1 MPRRFLRFLRVL
13 RIPRT
18 FVLLILALLVWPR
31 LADAELVW
39 AITDDHTLV
48 VFDAFEP
55 GVILMEMPIT
65 GLRPEEEL
73 RAIDFRPRDGQLY
86 GYGNLRHIYR
96 IHPLT
101 GVATPIG
108 ANPLAIAP
116 GLSQEFGFDFD
127 PVADEIRFIGSN
139 LNFRVDPDTGDVIDA
154 DPATPGVQGHLIPLP
169 IGNYVAAA
177 YTDNYPGA
185 TTTTL
190 FVINAST
197 DRLARL
203 GGVGGT
209 PSPNLGAVTDIGPLD
224 QPTNGTAALDAALPT
239 DNLFAWVNSVGFSVI
254 DKNNGELQTIGPVGP
269 GTGRYIYDIAVL
281 ALPATMFALTEDRR
295 LIRFKNHAPNNILGQ
310 MTISGLFA
318 GEFVQ
323 AIALRASTGQLYGI
337 SDQGR
342 LYRINP
348 ATAVATFLRD
358 LGSVA
363 FGTSFGMD
371 FDPGT
376 DEIRIVS
383 SGGLNARVHPETFA
397 VTEGAKLTL
406 PDVHAI
412 GYSHLPPSGSGQTL
426 FGFTA
431 DSYVYIGGLGGTPS
445 PDTGVVN
452 DINPIGFTP
461 PPRAGLDFSI
471 ADNMALAAGRIGG
484 GDRLL
489 LLDGRNG
496 GSLTIGGIP
505 NANGPVIG
513 LAFAPRGHVQFATP
527 TATVLENAGS
537 ATLVVQRTNGSDGAI
552 AVDYAVTGGTATAV
566 IDYGGVAGTLVFEDG
581 ETTKT
586 IVLQILNDTMPETP
600 ETVIFTLSTPML
612 GARLGATTS
621 FALTINDDETPPNPP
636 PTINIVIPTDQP
648 TYVTRGALLT
658 LAGNASDDTGIARI
672 EWENDRGG
680 SGVAR
685 ETRGTWTAIDI
696 PVRIGVNVITVTATD
711 TAGAEATDTITVT
724 VNELTY
730 LLAEG
735 ATGAFFDLD
744 ILLGNPND
752 LSANVSVTFL
762 KEGGS
767 TVVQTLT
774 LPATSRTTLR
784 VDQIAGLEST
794 AVSAIITSVDGL
806 PLIVE
811 RTMRWDA
818 SGYGAHTEKA
828 VETPAN
834 TWYFAEGSQGFFSTY
849 ILLANPG
856 TSANRAQILYLREGM
871 SPVSRTYDL
880 APQSRFTVDAGAD
893 PDLVNTSFG
902 MIVNFDTPGVAE
914 RAMYFGTSPLWKA
927 GHESAGVTQPALEWF
942 LAEGATGP
950 FFETFILLA
959 NPQTTTDAEVT
970 LTFLRDS
977 GAPITR
983 TKTVRAAG
991 RLTVNPEFE
1000 DPGLANTAFGTQV
1013 VSNVPIVVERAQYWP
1028 FAPDQWYEAHN
1039 SFGTTSLGTT
1049 WGLAEGR
1056 VGGTNNYQTY
1066 ILLANPGSAPVDVT
1080 ITFLRSNGSTV
1091 TKSFTVDPV
1100 SRFNVTP
1107 GPGGLVP
1114 ELSNEEFAA
1123 VIESSEPIAVERAM
1137 YLDVGGATWAAGTN
1151 ATATRLPQIR
1161 RVP

>member
-1 MPRRFLRFLRVL
+1 MPRRFLRIL
-13 RIPRT
+13 RT
-18 FVLLILALLVWPR
+18 FLLLIVALLVWPR
-31 LADAELVW
+31 LANAELVW
-39 AITDDHTLV
+39 AITDDHSLV

-55 GVILMEMPIT
+55 DVILLEVPIT

-108 ANPLAIAP
+108 VNPMAIAP

-169 IGNYVAAA
+169 IGNYIAAA

-190 FVINAST
+190 FVINGST
-197 DRLARL
+197 DRLGRL

-269 GTGRYIYDIAVL
+269 GTGRYIHDLAVL
-281 ALPATMFALTEDRR
+281 ALPATMIALTDDGR
-295 LIRFKNHAPNNILGQ
+295 LLRFKNYAPGTTLGNVGI
-310 MTISGLFA
+310 TGLFA

-323 AIALRASTGQLYGI
+323 AIALRASTGQLYGV

-348 ATAVATFLRD
+348 ATGAATFLTD
-358 LGSVA
+358 LGSVP

-376 DEIRIVS
+376 DEIRVVT
-383 SGGLNARVHPETFA
+383 SGGLNARVHPETFV
-397 VTEGAKLTL
+397 VTQGAKLTL

-426 FGFTA
+426 FGFRSN
-431 DSYVYIGGLGGTPS
+431 SYVYIGGLRGTSS
-445 PDTGVVN
+445 PDTGVVS
-452 DINPIGFTP
+452 DIRPVGFP
-461 PPRAGLDFSI
+461 VPPRAGLDFSV

-484 GDRLL
+484 DDLL
-489 LLDGRNG
+489 VFLDGRNG
-496 GSLTIGGIP
+496 GSLTVGAIS

-513 LAFAPRGHVQFATP
+513 LAFAPRGHVQFSASG
-527 TATVLENAGS
+527 ATVAENAGPAS
-537 ATLVVQRTNGSDGAI
+537 LVVQRTSGSDGAI
-552 AVDYAVTGGTATAV
+552 AVDYAISGGTATASS
-566 IDYGGVAGTLVFEDG
+566 DYTGVAGTLVFEDG
-581 ETTKT
+581 ETSKT
-586 IVLQILNDTMPETP
+586 IVLPILNDTMPESS
-600 ETVIFTLSTPML
+600 ETVILTLSMPML

-621 FALTINDDETPPNPP
+621 IALTINDDETPPNPP
-636 PTINIVIPTDQP
+636 PTIDIVIPTDQT
-648 TYVTRGALLT
+648 TYTTSSALIT
-658 LAGNASDDTGIARI
+658 LAGNASDDTGIDRI
-672 EWENDRGG
+672 EWVNDRGG
-680 SGVAR
+680 RGRA
-685 ETRGTWTAIDI
+685 RGTSPWTAGI
-696 PVRIGVNVITVTATD
+696 PLQLGVNVITVTAID
-711 TAGAEATDTITVT
+711 TAGAEAHDRIAVV
-724 VNELTY
+724 VNEMTY

-752 LSANVSVTFL
+752 LPANVSVTFL

-818 SGYGAHTEKA
+818 SSYGAHTEKA
-828 VETPAN
+828 VEAAAN

-871 SPVSRTYDL
+871 SPVTRTYDL
-880 APQSRFTVDAGAD
+880 APRSRFTVDAGAD

-942 LAEGATGP
+942 LAEGATGS

-1013 VSNVPIVVERAQYWP
+1013 VSDVPIVVERAQYWP

-1066 ILLANPGSAPVDVT
+1066 ILLANPGSAPADVT

-1100 SRFNVTP
+1100 SRFNVAP

-1137 YLDVGGATWAAGTN
+1137 YLDVGGATWSAGTN
-1151 ATATRLPQIR
+1151 ATATRLPPIR